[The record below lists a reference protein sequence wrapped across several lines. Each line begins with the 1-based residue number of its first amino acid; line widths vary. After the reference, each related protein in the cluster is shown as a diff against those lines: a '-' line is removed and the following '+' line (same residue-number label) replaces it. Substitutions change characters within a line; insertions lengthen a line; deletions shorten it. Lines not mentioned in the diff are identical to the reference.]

1 MMPQFIK
8 MAGTIKGPDGKDYV
22 NPEEVQ
28 AISAVF
34 GYAVNKS
41 FGGNPQTGAY
51 VARMGAKYNGA
62 GSALVKRIGGYA
74 LPDWLE
80 ASELLLNPSSL
91 LFVPATA
98 GGDIQKTMAEDER
111 PSWLSTTVSYGEPA
125 NVSPEFSM
133 EQEEDTNVETIY
145 GPITESIPG
154 TTLRQQYD
162 YDSST
167 RKFSPINVIHAEDGN
182 TYRNMGEFTGDTGLE
197 FLEGISINQTLFTGR
212 ILGPD
217 NTTNWK
223 VNPAV
228 PGAKFA
234 SATNVLTGE
243 VATLK
248 VTDGDIFNSMRT
260 DDSIISLGNNQY
272 VSAQSSLPL
281 SAEYVEKHLDKISPL
296 VVPTLIADADN
307 DKPKVLSF
315 PDLSSSKPNILSTPT
330 GQVENGHIYTTPL
343 GKGVDVGSIGGIDIL
358 GEEWRNHIY
367 TSKESKTP
375 LSHSDKDGH
384 MFGEN
389 GAQIN
394 SKTLW
399 RVKGSKERIDVEN
412 TDPGVRPASIHY
424 HDAKDDKWY
433 YNLNDGK
440 FYEEDTFNEAPNRI
454 QKLLENI
461 NIRRAIE
468 KAQKFVGE

>member
-1 MMPQFIK
+1 M
-8 MAGTIKGPDGKDYV
+8 
-22 NPEEVQ
+22 
-28 AISAVF
+28 
-34 GYAVNKS
+34 
-41 FGGNPQTGAY
+41 
-51 VARMGAKYNGA
+51 
-62 GSALVKRIGGYA
+62 
-74 LPDWLE
+74 
-80 ASELLLNPSSL
+80 
-91 LFVPATA
+91 
-98 GGDIQKTMAEDER
+98 
-111 PSWLSTTVSYGEPA
+111 
-125 NVSPEFSM
+125 
-133 EQEEDTNVETIY
+133 
-145 GPITESIPG
+145 
-154 TTLRQQYD
+154 
-162 YDSST
+162 
-167 RKFSPINVIHAEDGN
+167 
-182 TYRNMGEFTGDTGLE
+182 
-197 FLEGISINQTLFTGR
+197 
-212 ILGPD
+212 
-217 NTTNWK
+217 
-223 VNPAV
+223 
-228 PGAKFA
+228 
-234 SATNVLTGE
+234 
-243 VATLK
+243 
-248 VTDGDIFNSMRT
+248 
-260 DDSIISLGNNQY
+260 
-272 VSAQSSLPL
+272 
-281 SAEYVEKHLDKISPL
+281 
-296 VVPTLIADADN
+296 PTLVADADN

-315 PDLSSSKPNILSTPT
+315 LGLSSSKPNILSTPT